1 MPTLY
6 WVNVDY
12 SGPMAQVYDRGR
24 QLPDTSIRAWV
35 AAATRHLHSGVEPV
49 LDLGA
54 GTGRFSGPLAEGL
67 GTTVVGVEP
76 AAGMRVRAAARPT
89 ASGVALVGGRAEALP
104 FRTAAFRG
112 VWASQVVHHLV
123 DLNACARELKRIL
136 VDGGRLL
143 VRGLYE
149 DLDTQWL
156 LARYF
161 PEAIAICKERF
172 PSLDTIRQQLTAAGF
187 HEVAHEQIEQ
197 VVAENAEAFYE
208 RTSLRA
214 DSALALLPDQKFQ
227 AGLSR
232 LRFEIDRGALTG
244 SVTETLDLLVFEV

>member
-1 MPTLY
+1 
-6 WVNVDY
+6 VDVDY
-12 SGPMAQVYDRGR
+12 SGAMAQVYDRGR
-24 QLPDTSIRAWV
+24 QLPDAAVRTWV
-35 AAATRHLHSGVEPV
+35 AAAGHHLRIGADPV

-67 GTTVVGVEP
+67 ETTVIGIEP
-76 AAGMRVRAAARPT
+76 AAEMRVQAAARPT

-104 FRTAAFRG
+104 FRTGAFRG

-123 DLNACARELKRIL
+123 DLDACARELKRIL
-136 VDGGRLL
+136 VGGGLLL

-161 PEAIAICKERF
+161 PEAIAICNERF
-172 PSLDTIRQQLTAAGF
+172 PSLEEIRRGLAAAGF
-187 HEVAHEQIEQ
+187 HELAHEQIEQ
-197 VVAENAEAFYE
+197 VVAKNPEAFYE

-232 LRFEIDRGALTG
+232 LRFEIEQEMLTG
-244 SVTETLDLLVFEV
+244 PVTETLDLLVFQT